1 MSVTTFHRSGAAN
14 DGDGGSSAPAPQVVP
29 LSSSKDEE
37 EEDDSAR
44 SSVEAVTM
52 DSDRTCVSID
62 TSASIARAFGISAA
76 RVGE

>member
-14 DGDGGSSAPAPQVVP
+14 DGDGGSSAVP
-29 LSSSKDEE
+29 VSSKDEE

-52 DSDRTCVSID
+52 DSERTCVSID